1 MTCLTGYISV
11 CKLVTL
17 RSFCGSRSHF
27 YKHSLVQLTNQP
39 LFSCSQD
46 VLEWRTSRKFFFWRL
61 RRLLLENKVYSKIHG
76 LNDKLTQGEINSMMR
91 RIFIEDMGTVNVSMV
106 GTDRME
112 VMICT
117 TKEFKTGNWIS
128 F

>member
-1 MTCLTGYISV
+1 MGSKCRFGGSSASILV
-11 CKLVTL
+11 DLVT
-17 RSFCGSRSHF
+17 
-27 YKHSLVQLTNQP
+27 QTNIMLNTVRQTLYQTLQTKL

-46 VLEWRTSRKFFFWRL
+46 VLEWQTSRKFFFWRL

-106 GTDRME
+106 GY
-112 VMICT
+112 
-117 TKEFKTGNWIS
+117 
-128 F
+128 